1 MTHSAGTDIAAI
13 CAEEGPH
20 GRELLWHVVFSKLYH
35 YEDRTR
41 MYLLLKTGMRACKQ
55 SYIQQSFIDSELS
68 PASVLE
74 T

>member
-1 MTHSAGTDIAAI
+1 MTHLAGTDIAALY
-13 CAEEGPH
+13 AVGGPH

-35 YEDRTR
+35 CEDRKR
-41 MYLLLKTGMRACKQ
+41 MYLLLKTGMTACKQ

-68 PASVLE
+68 PASVQE

>member
-1 MTHSAGTDIAAI
+1 MTHLVGTDSAAI
-13 CAEEGPH
+13 YAEGGPH
-20 GRELLWHVVFSKLYH
+20 GRELLWHVVFSTLYH

-41 MYLLLKTGMRACKQ
+41 MYLLLKTGMRACKL

-68 PASVLE
+68 PASVQE